1 VWTVSAGKVDLEMA
15 ELKLAA
21 VKWTTQPDAM
31 NERQLAEAAVT
42 FSEAVKRALKTSKL
56 EQWERESPE

>member
-1 VWTVSAGKVDLEMA
+1 MSTGKVDLEMA

-42 FSEAVKRALKTSKL
+42 FSEALRRALKAKEESKL
-56 EQWERESPE
+56 NQWKRESPE